1 MNKKSVLG
9 IDLGTSSVKLLQR
22 FEDGEVVK
30 EKEGYE
36 EISPQGWW
44 EAISRAMCRMELE
57 SVEAIGLSSQVG
69 TYVVN
74 QEAVISWNDPIGAE
88 ELAKLK
94 GTYSQEEFLTEISM
108 PHPSIISYP
117 LPRLLY
123 IKKIYPDFQKVCQPK
138 DFICEKLTG
147 KCMTDPYSWRG
158 LANLNTKTYSK
169 KFLKDMGIQEDML
182 PHMIDFTEVA
192 GNTMKD
198 VVPDSDLK
206 EGIPVYVGLNDYY
219 ASLLGMGIWNTGD
232 MFDITGTSEHLGI
245 LEDKV
250 NMETE
255 MVSGPYLRHHVHYGV
270 TASSGVSLDFGLQF
284 LETGEIE
291 IEEALSHNPPI
302 FLPYLKGERAPIW
315 DGNARGVYFGIQA
328 GCSKKDMAYAVLE
341 GVSLSLYHIYEK
353 MGRPEVKA
361 ICTAGGAA
369 VNRTLGRL
377 KAELFGIPVK
387 ILKEHDTSA
396 LGACMVAELGVKW
409 HQNVEEAMASCVEVE
424 ETLYPTGKYQEI
436 LKRRFSVYTEL
447 YPALKDNF
455 KQLGGII
462 S

>member
-9 IDLGTSSVKLLQR
+9 IDLGTSAVKLLQR
-22 FEDGEVVK
+22 FSDGTIAK
-30 EKEGYE
+30 EKERYE
-36 EISPQGWW
+36 EISPKGWW
-44 EAISRAMCRMELE
+44 DAISRAMSRMELA

-69 TYVVN
+69 TYLVDDR
-74 QEAVISWNDPIGAE
+74 EVISWNDPIGAE
-88 ELAKLK
+88 ELAELK
-94 GTYSQEEFLTEISM
+94 GTYSQKEFLAEISM
-108 PHPSIISYP
+108 PHPNIISYP
-117 LPRLLY
+117 LPRLLH
-123 IKKIYPDFQKVCQPK
+123 IKKNYPAFQKVCQPK

-147 KCMTDPYSWRG
+147 RCMTDPYSWRG
-158 LANLNTKTYSK
+158 LANLDTKTYSK
-169 KFLKDMGIQEDML
+169 KFLKTMGIGEDML
-182 PHMIDFTEVA
+182 PRMIDFTEVA

-198 VVPDSDLK
+198 VVPGSDLK

-270 TASSGVSLDFGLQF
+270 TGSSGVSLDFGLQF
-284 LETGEIE
+284 SETGEIE

-328 GCSKKDMAYAVLE
+328 GCSKEDMAYAVLE

-353 MGRPEVKA
+353 MGRPEAKA
-361 ICTAGGAA
+361 MCAAGGAA

-409 HQNVEEAMASCVEVE
+409 HQNVEEAMAFCVEVE
-424 ETLYPTGKYQEI
+424 ETLYPTGRYQET
-436 LKRRFSVYTEL
+436 LKQRFVVYKEL
-447 YPALKDNF
+447 YPVLKEHF